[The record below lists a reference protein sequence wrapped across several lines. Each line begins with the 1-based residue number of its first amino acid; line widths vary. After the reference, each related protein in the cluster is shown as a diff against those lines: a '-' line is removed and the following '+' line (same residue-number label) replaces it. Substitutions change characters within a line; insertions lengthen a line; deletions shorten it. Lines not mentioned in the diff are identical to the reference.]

1 MLPIT
6 SALEQV
12 DDHDEGGEAS
22 SRRESGMNLRS
33 QMMGPSSSDMFGLST
48 IADELNPHICDFE
61 DEDNN
66 NDGLLVTSYDGS
78 SDLKSEALCMQEI
91 EMSLMAKNIFYNGLS
106 TLLANSIL
114 RVAPMLEDEDP
125 MWAWKYKLGTECRFE
140 YVKLP
145 MQLTNRRFS
154 EIAVIMYDY
163 GIVPV
168 VTKRFMNKK
177 WRAVTPDTNITLT
190 SIALIITFH
199 SIEYLDTVM
208 AAIANFAT
216 ERFSDSASGSSEVP
230 FLDSEDPILRNSRC
244 ERARAI
250 LTGDLN
256 VQHVE
261 DSENEYDL
269 SED

>member
-48 IADELNPHICDFE
+48 IEDELNPHICDFE
-61 DEDNN
+61 DEDDN

-114 RVAPMLEDEDP
+114 RVAPMLEDEDR
-125 MWAWKYKLGTECRFE
+125 MWAWKYKLGTECRCE

-163 GIVPV
+163 
-168 VTKRFMNKK
+168 VTL
-177 WRAVTPDTNITLT
+177 DTNITLN

-230 FLDSEDPILRNSRC
+230 FWDSEDPILRNSRC
-244 ERARAI
+244 ERAGAI
-250 LTGDLN
+250 LTKDLN

-269 SED
+269 SEDWSWS